1 MKIPLNMVNSG
12 TQSIKAA
19 QIKTLER
26 DILATKKGDWNA
38 KNNLV
43 RTFMPLLVSLAEKR
57 TADTAHKNKMIDA
70 GKEGLFTAA
79 RRYKESIGAA
89 KFQIFALDY
98 IENSMD
104 NSDKKVGFFARLF
117 GRG

>member
-1 MKIPLNMVNSG
+1 MKIPLNMGNNG
-12 TQSIKAA
+12 AQSAKAA
-19 QIKTLER
+19 QNKTLER

-57 TADTAHKNKMIDA
+57 TTDMAKKNKLIEA

-79 RRYKESIGAA
+79 RKYKEGIGAS

-98 IENSMD
+98 IESSMENSGK
-104 NSDKKVGFFARLF
+104 SVGFFARLF